1 MPAYVLVDITV
12 KDPVRYEDYKKMA
25 EDTVMAYDGK
35 YIVRGK
41 PVQILEGDW
50 STNRLVILEFPSVRR
65 AKQWWNSA
73 EYAGAKKLRHQTADS
88 KMIVVEGV

>member
-1 MPAYVLVDITV
+1 MPAYVLVDIKV

-25 EDTVMAYDGK
+25 EDTVMAFDGK

-41 PVQILEGDW
+41 PVEILEGDW
-50 STNRLVILEFPSVRR
+50 SLNRLVVLEFPSVGR

-73 EYAGAKKLRHQTADS
+73 EYADAKKLRHETADS